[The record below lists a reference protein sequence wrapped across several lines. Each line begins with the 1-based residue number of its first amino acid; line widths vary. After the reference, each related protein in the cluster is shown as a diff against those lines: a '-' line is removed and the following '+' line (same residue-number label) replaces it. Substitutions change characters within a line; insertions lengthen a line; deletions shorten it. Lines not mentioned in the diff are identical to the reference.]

1 MEEQINNRVSR
12 SKKAKRRKLITII
25 VLLLLCIASTVYILA
40 HFGNSDEKRA
50 EEPVEETPAAEEAD
64 DGTLTGNAE
73 DETVVSHVY
82 SHRGSAGDDELTFA
96 AYDRAVEAGSKYIEA
111 DIVVSGDGT
120 VYVAHDDYALDMT
133 GTGGYLSG
141 MTDGQIDKLKTK
153 NGSNVLK
160 LKDIFEKYGDS
171 VNYIVDV
178 KKIKEHAVDNM
189 LKAEKAANERVA
201 DANAKVAAA
210 EAERDRQASLNTNL
224 LRIIRERA
232 NAKRGLQPKKKH
244 PGYRFSG
251 KIMQTKTVRGHNR
264 KEGTLYAD
272 VWTAT
277 IETPYD
283 ATIPLRQIEDRIF
296 GDLRGADGI
305 LHRLGIN
312 YWKFKEDPARPWK
325 GKYSDAVSPEDNPDG
340 LNYLFDYKFMIN
352 PKSQLW
358 EVQIT
363 TTKPI
368 KALAEMM

>member
-1 MEEQINNRVSR
+1 MATWFMEKKGLVSGFVKLSGR
-12 SKKAKRRKLITII
+12 HDDEKGEATHVRLTVDEYDNLQKA
-25 VLLLLCIASTVYILA
+25 IASY
-40 HFGNSDEKRA
+40 KRQL
-50 EEPVEETPAAEEAD
+50 AAEQ
-64 DGTLTGNAE
+64 
-73 DETVVSHVY
+73 
-82 SHRGSAGDDELTFA
+82 A
-96 AYDRAVEAGSKYIEA
+96 AYA
-111 DIVVSGDGT
+111 
-120 VYVAHDDYALDMT
+120 
-133 GTGGYLSG
+133 
-141 MTDGQIDKLKTK
+141 Q
-153 NGSNVLK
+153 
-160 LKDIFEKYGDS
+160 
-171 VNYIVDV
+171 DV

-283 ATIPLRQIEDRIF
+283 ARIPLRQIEDRIF

-340 LNYLFDYKFMIN
+340 LNYLFDYKFMVN